1 MANPN
6 LFKIQENP
14 DGIEGHIEREN
25 LRNKIDLEDEIANE
39 TQFTRKNKISRKLHM
54 RFNKNGVWRD

>member
-14 DGIEGHIEREN
+14 DGVEGHRERER
-25 LRNKIDLEDEIANE
+25 LRNKIDLEDEIVNE
-39 TQFTRKNKISRKLHM
+39 TQFNRTKKMSRKMHM
-54 RFNKNGVWRD
+54 RFNKTGVWRD